1 MDWERLTESLND
13 DTLSVEDP
21 HEEAIQLISDLI
33 TDIKSSFNDH
43 RKLPQIVAGGENIK
57 RLLSEAY
64 YEDPDGYHTT

>member
-1 MDWERLTESLND
+1 MDWERLSESLHD

-33 TDIKSSFNDH
+33 TDIKSSLNDH
-43 RKLPQIVAGGENIK
+43 RKLSQIVAGGENIK

-64 YEDPDGYHTT
+64 YADP